1 MPKSVFKDGRVIIC
15 KTFDDVDKE
24 FKPRIDAAFKKYQ
37 ESLILNEEYPEKIE
51 ECRQAYKAV
60 LLERDAEVL
69 KWEAILFGKDG
80 VNG

>member
-60 LLERDAEVL
+60 LLERDAEAL